1 MRQCGLGVGL
11 AALAAL
17 AALAW
22 SASAHA
28 ETGHIRVLTYNIAG
42 LPDGFSTEHP
52 SRNMGRIGQL
62 LAGNDIVL
70 LQEDF
75 AYAAV
80 LRQGVTFPF
89 QSAPFA
95 VAGRLDF
102 GDGLSQFAIQPFAP
116 LERETWRTCHGIV
129 GSYMDCLTPKGFTF
143 TRQTLARGVQVD
155 VYDLHLDAGSSEGDR
170 QAREAQ
176 LVQLSEAIAKRSQG
190 AAVLLAGD
198 TNLHWRERAL
208 LERFEQQT
216 GLVDACAAL
225 QCQDPHRI
233 DKILFRGSATLTWVP
248 RTWGLDQRFVDA
260 KGKPLSDHSA
270 VAVELDWS
278 SIDKTQ
284 D

>member
-1 MRQCGLGVGL
+1 MRRRAPVGL
-11 AALAAL
+11 AVL

-22 SASAHA
+22 SVSAHA
-28 ETGHIRVLTYNIAG
+28 EAGHLRVLTYNIAG

-75 AYAAV
+75 AYPAV

-95 VAGRLDF
+95 AAGRLDF

-116 LERETWRTCHGIV
+116 LERETWRACHGIV
-129 GSYMDCLTPKGFTF
+129 SSYMDCLTPKGFTV
-143 TRQTLARGVQVD
+143 TRQTLAPGVQVD
-155 VYDLHLDAGSSEGDR
+155 VYNLHLDAGGSEGDR
-170 QAREAQ
+170 EARAAQ
-176 LVQLSEAIAKRSQG
+176 LEQLSDAIAKRSAG

-198 TNLHWRERAL
+198 TNIRRQDGGL

-216 GLVDACAAL
+216 GLVDVCAAL
-225 QCQDPHRI
+225 QCNEPHRI
-233 DKILFRGSATLTWVP
+233 DRILFRPSVTLTWLP
-248 RTWGLDQRFVDA
+248 RTWSLDQRFVDA
-260 KGKPLSDHSA
+260 QGKPLSDHFA
-270 VAVELDWS
+270 VAAELDWS
-278 SIDKTQ
+278 SRDKVR